1 MLSLMSDN
9 ALTSLVST
17 PNHVLLLLQAG
28 QATQNLP
35 AAKQRLFVLGLQK
48 NWIQTSAQCKKCREC
63 APLTDQLDS
72 LDRRREPAKA
82 GKEGVCRL
90 RRQPHSS
97 SSSSTCRSRVLQK
110 SCFDSH
116 CIRGVLEE
124 AFVTDD
130 VVLYSEKEVTCLQ
143 PSCHI
148 LECATSNKAL
158 IHAQFLCGP
167 LAQ

>member
-1 MLSLMSDN
+1 MSCYCCKQGKQLKTFRQPSSACLCLACKRTGSRPQPN
-9 ALTSLVST
+9 A
-17 PNHVLLLLQAG
+17 
-28 QATQNLP
+28 
-35 AAKQRLFVLGLQK
+35 R
-48 NWIQTSAQCKKCREC
+48 SAENVH
-63 APLTDQLDS
+63 PLTDQLDS